1 MIIARKQIENKYK
14 YRRNQG
20 QAMLVATMFFLSIAV
35 SVMIGTSVP
44 TLRQGRVAE
53 HFISSRQSYLASES
67 GLEDVLYR
75 IKNGKQVSSIETL
88 SMGSS
93 TATTTVTDTGSN
105 QKEIA
110 ALGDASNRI
119 RKSLASVTVASGAA
133 FSYGVQTGDGGFE
146 MDNNSSIVGNIYS
159 NGPVDGENSNLV
171 KGDVVSAGPSGR
183 VDGIHATSSVY
194 AHTINNSTIDKNAYY
209 QVISDT
215 TVNGTRYPGSADQ
228 SKADLPISDGLITQ
242 WETDAGNG
250 GTVSSP
256 CPYKITSNATIGP
269 VKINCDFEITGNP
282 TITLNGPIWVKGNI
296 TIKNGPTIKVASSL
310 GGKSVAII
318 ADNTS
323 NRSTSGKISSDNTA
337 VFQGSGTV
345 GSYVLLLS
353 QNNSAETGGSEI
365 AINVANS
372 ASGDLLIYAGHGEVL
387 LQNNI
392 KLKEVTAYKVH
403 IKNSAQV
410 TYETGLANLLFTS
423 GPSGSWSIQSWKEA
437 Q

>member
-1 MIIARKQIENKYK
+1 M
-14 YRRNQG
+14 
-20 QAMLVATMFFLSIAV
+20 T
-35 SVMIGTSVP
+35 
-44 TLRQGRVAE
+44 
-53 HFISSRQSYLASES
+53 
-67 GLEDVLYR
+67 
-75 IKNGKQVSSIETL
+75 
-88 SMGSS
+88 
-93 TATTTVTDTGSN
+93 
-105 QKEIA
+105 
-110 ALGDASNRI
+110 
-119 RKSLASVTVASGAA
+119 
-133 FSYGVQTGDGGFE
+133 
-146 MDNNSSIVGNIYS
+146 
-159 NGPVDGENSNLV
+159 
-171 KGDVVSAGPSGR
+171 
-183 VDGIHATSSVY
+183 
-194 AHTINNSTIDKNAYY
+194 
-209 QVISDT
+209 
-215 TVNGTRYPGSADQ
+215 
-228 SKADLPISDGLITQ
+228 
-242 WETDAGNG
+242 
-250 GTVSSP
+250 
-256 CPYKITSNATIGP
+256 
-269 VKINCDFEITGNP
+269 
-282 TITLNGPIWVKGNI
+282 NI
-296 TIKNGPTIKVASSL
+296 TIKNGPTIKVAPSL